1 MFRNRSRE
9 LRKGDEEEK
18 ALGVEGR
25 NGLCRERE
33 REREK
38 DDKVRGFMFT
48 GDWNGMRMTTAVD
61 GEADLRVFCSYEG
74 AV

>member
-1 MFRNRSRE
+1 MFRNGSRE
-9 LRKGDEEEK
+9 LRKGGEEEE

-25 NGLCRERE
+25 NGLCRES
-33 REREK
+33 EREK

-48 GDWNGMRMTTAVD
+48 GDWNGMRMNTAID

>member
-1 MFRNRSRE
+1 MGCVERE
-9 LRKGDEEEK
+9 
-18 ALGVEGR
+18 
-25 NGLCRERE
+25 RERE

-48 GDWNGMRMTTAVD
+48 GDWNGMRMNTAID

-74 AV
+74 AI

>member
-1 MFRNRSRE
+1 MFRNGSRE
-9 LRKGDEEEK
+9 LRKGDEEEE
-18 ALGVEGR
+18 ALGVGGR

-48 GDWNGMRMTTAVD
+48 GDWNGMRMNTAID

-74 AV
+74 AI